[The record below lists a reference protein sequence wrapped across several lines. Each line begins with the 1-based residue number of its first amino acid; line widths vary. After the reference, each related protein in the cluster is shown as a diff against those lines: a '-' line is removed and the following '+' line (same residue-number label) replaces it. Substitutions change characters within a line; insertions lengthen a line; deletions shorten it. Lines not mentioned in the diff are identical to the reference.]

1 MLFAVD
7 NNETPIAAEVLTRM
21 FKPHQFTHVRSLGLA
36 DALDVDLYPALVDRG
51 FEALITRD
59 KRQLVNPAEKSA
71 LRNSGLHWI
80 GHREPA
86 GAGTTQIGRIVASY
100 CLALPHI
107 ITAIESSDR
116 ALQFKIKHPGSDAG
130 QVLKAFYLDDDAKFT
145 FPK

>member
-7 NNETPIAAEVLTRM
+7 NNETPIAADVLTRM
-21 FKPHQFTHVRSLGLA
+21 FKPHQFTHVRNIGLA

-71 LRNSGLHWI
+71 LQISGLHWI

-86 GAGTTQIGRIVASY
+86 GSGTTQIGRIVASY

-107 ITAIESSDR
+107 IAAAESSDR
-116 ALQFKIKHPGSDAG
+116 ALQFMIKHPGSDAG
-130 QVLKAFYLDDDAKFT
+130 QVVKASYLDNGTKFT
-145 FPK
+145 FPR